1 MEILAK
7 ERMSMAGDWIKVDIT
22 TPDKPEI
29 DHIASL
35 LNLDHDSI
43 LGKCVRIWIWADLQS
58 IDGNALSVTES
69 FLDRLTYCPGFASA
83 LRDVGWLSGQNG
95 KLSIPNFDRHNGQTA
110 KNRAL
115 TGKRVQKSRNAASV
129 TKTLPEIEK
138 RREENNIETQDA
150 TASTGPVVAKS
161 DAASVNALKK
171 RPATFGKPTVQDV
184 IEYVLEIGSTVDAK
198 SFWDYYESN
207 GWRVGR
213 NPMKDW
219 RATVRQWQSR
229 NQQGNYSNGKPQ
241 QRKTHA
247 EQREELNANSFDWIR
262 QAASEAAG
270 GGCEGLSV
278 PSGTGATLFLEEH
291 GATDGT
297 RC

>member
-1 MEILAK
+1 
-7 ERMSMAGDWIKVDIT
+7 MAGDWIKVDIT

-58 IDGNALSVTES
+58 VDGNALSVTES

-83 LRDVGWLSGQNG
+83 LREVGWLSGKNG

-138 RREENNIETQDA
+138 RREESNTETQDA
-150 TASTGPVVAKS
+150 
-161 DAASVNALKK
+161 AASSLPQVGQ
-171 RPATFGKPTVQDV
+171 ATAGVASIPKPKATIAARFVKPTISEVIAYV
-184 IEYVLEIGSTVDAK
+184 IEIGATVDARE
-198 SFWDYYESN
+198 FVNHYESN
-207 GWRVGR
+207 GWRVGK
-213 NPMKDW
+213 NPMKNW
-219 RATVRQWQSR
+219 QAAVSQWQSR
-229 NQQGNYSNGKPQ
+229 KLQGNHYGNGNATQRLNSAQIREQSN
-241 QRKTHA
+241 A
-247 EQREELNANSFDWIR
+247 DVFAAFDAI
-262 QAASEAAG
+262 AASQ
-270 GGCEGLSV
+270 CS
-278 PSGTGATLFLEEH
+278 
-291 GATDGT
+291 DGET
-297 RC
+297 

>member
-1 MEILAK
+1 
-7 ERMSMAGDWIKVDIT
+7 MAGDWIKVDIT

-58 IDGNALSVTES
+58 VDGNALSVTES

-83 LRDVGWLSGQNG
+83 LREVGWLSGKNG

-138 RREENNIETQDA
+138 RREESNTETQDA
-150 TASTGPVVAKS
+150 SASTVPQAEQPVVVV
-161 DAASVNALKK
+161 ASVAKPK
-171 RPATFGKPTVQDV
+171 TPPAARFVKPTISEV
-184 IEYVLEIGSTVDAK
+184 IAYVLEIGGTVDARE
-198 SFWDYYESN
+198 FVNHYESN
-207 GWRVGR
+207 GWKVGK
-213 NPMKDW
+213 NSMKNW
-219 RATVRQWQSR
+219 RAAVSQWQAR
-229 NQQGNYSNGKPQ
+229 KLQGNHYGNGVIRRPVNAAQAREQSN
-241 QRKTHA
+241 A
-247 EQREELNANSFDWIR
+247 DAFAIF
-262 QAASEAAG
+262 EAAAAAQ
-270 GGCEGLSV
+270 CSEGNADDWGEPEAPLRIEESGSV
-278 PSGTGATLFLEEH
+278 YGVR
-291 GATDGT
+291 D
-297 RC
+297 